1 MAEPRFAGAV
11 ALVTGAG
18 AGIGRAT
25 ALALAREGAAAV
37 VSADVDGDAAR
48 ATAAA
53 IAAAGGSADAEAT
66 ACDVTRESEVAELV
80 AGIAARH
87 GRLDVA
93 VNNAGVTGPAAPAAE
108 LDAAA
113 WERVLRV
120 DLTGVFLCMKH
131 EIAQM
136 RAQGGGAIV
145 NMASTIGVRM
155 TVPGTAAY
163 AAAKAGVGALTRTA
177 AAEYVRD
184 GVRINAVCP
193 GPVDTAMS
201 LRAGE
206 TMAERDARLRD
217 ALPIGRVAR
226 IDEIVSAVLW
236 LAAPESG
243 YAVGHELVVDG
254 GGSI

>member
-1 MAEPRFAGAV
+1 MPEPRFAGAV

-37 VSADVDGDAAR
+37 VAADVDGEAAR

-53 IAAAGGSADAEAT
+53 IAAAGASAEAA
-66 ACDVTRESEVAELV
+66 ACDVTRESQVAELV
-80 AGIAARH
+80 SGIAARH

-93 VNNAGVTGPAAPAAE
+93 VNNAGVAGPVAGTAE
-108 LDAAA
+108 LDAAL

-145 NMASTIGVRM
+145 NIASTIGVRM

-177 AAEYVRD
+177 ASEYVRD
-184 GVRINAVCP
+184 GVRVNAVCP

-201 LRAGE
+201 LRPGE
-206 TMAERDARLRD
+206 TAAARDARLRE
-217 ALPIGRVAR
+217 ALPIGRVATV
-226 IDEIVSAVLW
+226 DEIVAAVLW